1 MTHIRFAL
9 VGDYNAA
16 VTAHQAIPVALQIAT
31 EALGVEA
38 SIDWIHTS
46 ALGDT
51 PAETVLAGF
60 DAIWCVPAS
69 PYASM
74 DGALAA
80 IGYARREKIPFLG
93 TCGGYQH
100 AVLEFAR
107 NVLGLHDAD
116 NAEVNPDASLPLVAP
131 LTCALIDQAGDIV
144 FAPDS
149 LIAKHYGTDHTSETY
164 RCSYGFARQYVPL
177 FDGSDL
183 QVSAWD
189 DEGDPRAIELRS
201 HPFFIGTAFQP
212 ERSALKGEKHNLIAA
227 FVRAAQDRA
236 LQGVQV

>member
-1 MTHIRFAL
+1 MTDIRFAL
-9 VGDYNAA
+9 VGDYKEAA
-16 VTAHQAIPVALQIAT
+16 TAHQAIPVALQIAT
-31 EALGVEA
+31 EAVGLDAE
-38 SIDWIHTS
+38 IEWIHTS
-46 ALGDT
+46 RLASDT
-51 PAETVLAGF
+51 AETVLAGF

-80 IGYARREKIPFLG
+80 IRHAREAEIPFLG

-107 NVLGLHDAD
+107 NVLGLHEAD

-131 LTCALIDQAGDIV
+131 LTCALIDQAGDIS

-149 LIAKHYGTDHTSETY
+149 LIAKHYGADHANETY

-177 FDGSDL
+177 FAGSDL
-183 QVSAWD
+183 HVSAWD
-189 DEGDPRAIELRS
+189 DDGDPRAIEIRR

-212 ERSALKGEKHNLIAA
+212 ERSALKGVQHNLISA
-227 FVRAAQDRA
+227 FVRAAHNRK
-236 LQGVQV
+236 LNGVPS